1 MPFLFL
7 AFLAIPL
14 IEIYLLI
21 EVGAQI
27 GAEWTIAAVVAT
39 AVIGAALVRRQ
50 GLKTLSN
57 LRSSLNAG
65 ETPALVLL
73 EGAILLI
80 AGALL
85 LTPGFFT
92 DALGFA
98 CLIPPLRRRAI
109 RGWLERVIVLS
120 PGGRTRASQG
130 DMVEGEFRRLDD

>member
-1 MPFLFL
+1 M
-7 AFLAIPL
+7 
-14 IEIYLLI
+14 
-21 EVGAQI
+21 
-27 GAEWTIAAVVAT
+27 
-39 AVIGAALVRRQ
+39 
-50 GLKTLSN
+50 
-57 LRSSLNAG
+57 
-65 ETPALVLL
+65 L

-120 PGGRTRASQG
+120 PGGRARTNQG
-130 DMVEGEFRRLDD
+130 DVVEGEFRRLDD